1 VDPQIVIEYMAF
13 GLFGGMIG
21 GLLGI
26 GGSVGIIPLATIF
39 ISPDKQ
45 QLQCAAMLCNVAV
58 ASTAYRRY
66 LQAGKIEWTF
76 ARRIVPAAIVFVLAG
91 VAASTVID
99 ASSFRVMFA
108 AFLMVVAVREFRLLA
123 IGSEHSPDDARELS
137 PARGAGIGAIMGFLS
152 GLLGIGGGVVGVPL
166 MRAWAR
172 IPMKRAVVT
181 SVCTMV
187 PLAMVGATMKS
198 ITLWN
203 TPIDAN
209 GATMTKLAAGSA
221 AAATVATST
230 AAPSAATP
238 SNALIPA
245 LLIAACLIPTAMVG
259 SWIGATINVHVTGKA
274 VRWVL
279 ATYLP
284 LAAAWMAW
292 PVIVQWLSASAQ

>member
-1 VDPQIVIEYMAF
+1 MDPQIFVEYMAF

-66 LQAGKIEWTF
+66 LMAGKIEWTF

-203 TPIDAN
+203 TPVDAN
-209 GATMTKLAAGSA
+209 GATMSTRAAGSA
-221 AAATVATST
+221 AATTST
-230 AAPSAATP
+230 AASSATIP

>member
-1 VDPQIVIEYMAF
+1 VDPQIVVEYMAF

-66 LQAGKIEWTF
+66 LMAGKIEWTF
-76 ARRIVPAAIVFVLAG
+76 ARRIVPAAIIFVLAG

-108 AFLMVVAVREFRLLA
+108 AFLLIVAVREFRLLA
-123 IGSEHSPDDARELS
+123 IGSEHAPDDARELS

-203 TPIDAN
+203 TPVDAN
-209 GATMTKLAAGSA
+209 GATMTQLAAESA
-221 AAATVATST
+221 AAAST
-230 AAPSAATP
+230 AASSATTP

-245 LLIAACLIPTAMVG
+245 LIIAACLIPTAMVG
-259 SWIGATINVHVTGKA
+259 SWTGATINVHVTGKA

-292 PVIVQWLSASAQ
+292 PVIVQWLSTSAQ

>member
-1 VDPQIVIEYMAF
+1 VDPQIVVEYMAF

-39 ISPDKQ
+39 ITPDKQ

-66 LQAGKIEWTF
+66 RKAGKIEWTF
-76 ARRIVPAAIVFVLAG
+76 ARRIVPAAIIAVLAG

-123 IGSEHSPDDARELS
+123 IGSEHAPDDARELS

-187 PLAMVGATMKS
+187 PLAMVGATVKS

-203 TPIDAN
+203 TPVDAN
-209 GATMTKLAAGSA
+209 GTTMSTLAAGSA
-221 AAATVATST
+221 VATTST
-230 AAPSAATP
+230 AASSATIP

-245 LLIAACLIPTAMVG
+245 LWIAACLIPTAMVG

-292 PVIVQWLSASAQ
+292 PVVSQWMAGASR

>member
-1 VDPQIVIEYMAF
+1 MDPQIVVEYMAF

-66 LQAGKIEWTF
+66 LMAGKIEWTF

-203 TPIDAN
+203 TPVDAN
-209 GATMTKLAAGSA
+209 GATMSTLAAGSA
-221 AAATVATST
+221 AAATTST
-230 AAPSAATP
+230 AASSANIP

-292 PVIVQWLSASAQ
+292 PVVSQWMAGASR

>member
-1 VDPQIVIEYMAF
+1 MDPQIVIEYMVF

-39 ISPDKQ
+39 ITPDKQ

-66 LQAGKIEWTF
+66 LMAGKIEWTF
-76 ARRIVPAAIVFVLAG
+76 ARRIVPAAIIAVLAG

-108 AFLMVVAVREFRLLA
+108 AFLLIVAVREFRLLA
-123 IGSEHSPDDARELS
+123 IGSEHAPDDARELS

-198 ITLWN
+198 FTLWN
-203 TPIDAN
+203 TPVDAN
-209 GATMTKLAAGSA
+209 GATMSTLAAGSA
-221 AAATVATST
+221 DAATTST
-230 AAPSAATP
+230 AASSATIP

-245 LLIAACLIPTAMVG
+245 LVIAACLIPTAMVG
-259 SWIGATINVHVTGKA
+259 SWIGATINVRVTGKA

-292 PVIVQWLSASAQ
+292 PVIVQWLSASVK

>member
-1 VDPQIVIEYMAF
+1 MDPQIVVEYMAF

-66 LQAGKIEWTF
+66 LMAGKIEWTF

-203 TPIDAN
+203 TPVDAN
-209 GATMTKLAAGSA
+209 GATMTTLAAGSA
-221 AAATVATST
+221 AATTST
-230 AAPSAATP
+230 AASSVTIP

-245 LLIAACLIPTAMVG
+245 LWIAACLIPTAMVG

>member
-1 VDPQIVIEYMAF
+1 MDPQIVVEYMAF

-66 LQAGKIEWTF
+66 LMAGKIEWTF
-76 ARRIVPAAIVFVLAG
+76 ARRIVPAAIIFVLAG

-108 AFLMVVAVREFRLLA
+108 AFLLVVAVRGFRLLA
-123 IGSEHSPDDARELS
+123 IGGEHAPDDARELS

-203 TPIDAN
+203 TPVDAN

-221 AAATVATST
+221 AATTST
-230 AAPSAATP
+230 AASSASLP

>member
-1 VDPQIVIEYMAF
+1 MDPQIVIEYMVF

-39 ISPDKQ
+39 ITPDKQ

-66 LQAGKIEWTF
+66 RKAGKIEWTF
-76 ARRIVPAAIVFVLAG
+76 ARRIVPAAIIAVLAG

-108 AFLMVVAVREFRLLA
+108 AFLVIVAVREFRLLA
-123 IGSEHSPDDARELS
+123 IGSEHAPDDARELS
-137 PARGAGIGAIMGFLS
+137 PARGAGIGTIMGFLS

-203 TPIDAN
+203 TPVDAN
-209 GATMTKLAAGSA
+209 GATMSTLAAGSA
-221 AAATVATST
+221 DAATTST
-230 AAPSAATP
+230 AASSASLP

-292 PVIVQWLSASAQ
+292 PVIVQWLSASVK

>member
-1 VDPQIVIEYMAF
+1 MDPQIVVEYMAF
-13 GLFGGMIG
+13 GFFGGMIG

-66 LQAGKIEWTF
+66 LMAGKIEWTF

-108 AFLMVVAVREFRLLA
+108 GFLLIVAVREFRLLA
-123 IGSEHSPDDARELS
+123 IGSEHAPDDARELS

-203 TPIDAN
+203 TPVDAN
-209 GATMTKLAAGSA
+209 GATMTTLAAGSA
-221 AAATVATST
+221 DAATTST
-230 AAPSAATP
+230 AASSASLP

>member
-1 VDPQIVIEYMAF
+1 MDPQIVVEYMAF

-66 LQAGKIEWTF
+66 LMAGKIEWTF
-76 ARRIVPAAIVFVLAG
+76 ARRIVPAAIIFVLAG

-108 AFLMVVAVREFRLLA
+108 AFLLVVAVREFRLLA
-123 IGSEHSPDDARELS
+123 IGSEHAPDDARELS

-203 TPIDAN
+203 TPVDAN
-209 GATMTKLAAGSA
+209 GATMSTLAAGST
-221 AAATVATST
+221 AAATTST
-230 AAPSAATP
+230 AASSATIP

>member
-1 VDPQIVIEYMAF
+1 VDPQIVVEYMAF

-39 ISPDKQ
+39 ITPDKQ

-66 LQAGKIEWTF
+66 RKAGKIEWTF
-76 ARRIVPAAIVFVLAG
+76 ARRIVPAAIIAVLAG

-123 IGSEHSPDDARELS
+123 IGSEHAPDDARELS

-187 PLAMVGATMKS
+187 PLAMVGATVKS

-203 TPIDAN
+203 TPVDAN
-209 GATMTKLAAGSA
+209 GTTMSTLAAGSA
-221 AAATVATST
+221 VATTST
-230 AAPSAATP
+230 AASSATIP

-245 LLIAACLIPTAMVG
+245 LWIAACLIPTAMVG

-284 LAAAWMAW
+284 LAAVWMAW
-292 PVIVQWLSASAQ
+292 PVVSQWMAGASR

>member
-1 VDPQIVIEYMAF
+1 MDPQIVVEYMAF

-66 LQAGKIEWTF
+66 LMAGKIEWTF
-76 ARRIVPAAIVFVLAG
+76 ARRIVPAAIIFVLAG

-108 AFLMVVAVREFRLLA
+108 AFLLVVAVREFRLLA
-123 IGSEHSPDDARELS
+123 IGSEHAPDDARELS

-187 PLAMVGATMKS
+187 PLAMVGATVKS

-203 TPIDAN
+203 TPVDAN
-209 GATMTKLAAGSA
+209 GATMSTLAAGSA
-221 AAATVATST
+221 AATTST
-230 AAPSAATP
+230 AASSVTIP

-245 LLIAACLIPTAMVG
+245 LWIAACLIPTAMVG

>member
-1 VDPQIVIEYMAF
+1 MDPQIVIEYMVF

-66 LQAGKIEWTF
+66 RKAGKIEWTF
-76 ARRIVPAAIVFVLAG
+76 ARRIVPAAIIAVLAG

-108 AFLMVVAVREFRLLA
+108 AFLLIVAVREFRLLA
-123 IGSEHSPDDARELS
+123 IGSEHAPDDARELS

-203 TPIDAN
+203 TPVDAN

-221 AAATVATST
+221 AATTST
-230 AAPSAATP
+230 AGSSATIP

-245 LLIAACLIPTAMVG
+245 LVIAACLIPTAMVG
-259 SWIGATINVHVTGKA
+259 SWIGATINVRVTGKA

-292 PVIVQWLSASAQ
+292 PVIVQWLSASVK

>member
-1 VDPQIVIEYMAF
+1 MDPQIVVEYMAF

-66 LQAGKIEWTF
+66 LMAGKIEWTF

-203 TPIDAN
+203 TPVDAN
-209 GATMTKLAAGSA
+209 GATMSTLAAGSA
-221 AAATVATST
+221 AAATTST
-230 AAPSAATP
+230 AASSATSP

-245 LLIAACLIPTAMVG
+245 LWIAACLIPTAMVG

-292 PVIVQWLSASAQ
+292 PVVSQWMAGASR

>member
-1 VDPQIVIEYMAF
+1 MDPQIVIEYMVF

-39 ISPDKQ
+39 ITPDKQ

-66 LQAGKIEWTF
+66 RKAGKIEWTF
-76 ARRIVPAAIVFVLAG
+76 ARRIVPAAIIAVLAG

-108 AFLMVVAVREFRLLA
+108 AFLLIVAVREFRLLA
-123 IGSEHSPDDARELS
+123 IGSEHAPDDARELS

-198 ITLWN
+198 FTLWN
-203 TPIDAN
+203 TPVDAN
-209 GATMTKLAAGSA
+209 GATMSTLAAGSA
-221 AAATVATST
+221 DAATTST
-230 AAPSAATP
+230 AASSATIP

-245 LLIAACLIPTAMVG
+245 LVIAACLIPTAMVG
-259 SWIGATINVHVTGKA
+259 SWIGATINVRVTGKA

-292 PVIVQWLSASAQ
+292 PVIVQWLSASVK

>member
-1 VDPQIVIEYMAF
+1 
-13 GLFGGMIG
+13 
-21 GLLGI
+21 
-26 GGSVGIIPLATIF
+26 
-39 ISPDKQ
+39 
-45 QLQCAAMLCNVAV
+45 MLCNVAV

-66 LQAGKIEWTF
+66 RKAGKIEWTF
-76 ARRIVPAAIVFVLAG
+76 ARRIVPAAIIAVLAG

-123 IGSEHSPDDARELS
+123 IGSEHAPDDARELS

-203 TPIDAN
+203 TPVDAN
-209 GATMTKLAAGSA
+209 GATMSTLAAGSA
-221 AAATVATST
+221 AATTST
-230 AAPSAATP
+230 AASSTTVP

-245 LLIAACLIPTAMVG
+245 LVIAACLIPTAMVG
-259 SWIGATINVHVTGKA
+259 SWIGATINVRVTGKA

>member
-1 VDPQIVIEYMAF
+1 MDPQIVVEYMAF

-66 LQAGKIEWTF
+66 LMAGKIEWTF
-76 ARRIVPAAIVFVLAG
+76 ARRIVPAAIIAVLAG

-203 TPIDAN
+203 TPVDAN
-209 GATMTKLAAGSA
+209 GATMSTLAAGSA
-221 AAATVATST
+221 AATTST
-230 AAPSAATP
+230 AASSVTIP

-245 LLIAACLIPTAMVG
+245 LWIAACLIPTAMVG

-292 PVIVQWLSASAQ
+292 PVVSQWMAGASR

>member
-1 VDPQIVIEYMAF
+1 MDPQIVVEYMAF

-66 LQAGKIEWTF
+66 LMAGKIEWTF
-76 ARRIVPAAIVFVLAG
+76 ARRIVPAALVFVLAG

-99 ASSFRVMFA
+99 ASSFRVRFA
-108 AFLMVVAVREFRLLA
+108 AFLRVVAVREFRLLA

-187 PLAMVGATMKS
+187 PLAMVGATVKS

-203 TPIDAN
+203 TPVDAN
-209 GATMTKLAAGSA
+209 GATMSTLAAGSA
-221 AAATVATST
+221 AATTST
-230 AAPSAATP
+230 AASSATIP

-245 LLIAACLIPTAMVG
+245 LWIAACLIPTAMVG

>member
-1 VDPQIVIEYMAF
+1 MDPQIVVEYMAF

-66 LQAGKIEWTF
+66 LMAGKIEWTF
-76 ARRIVPAAIVFVLAG
+76 ARRIVPAAIIFVLAG

-108 AFLMVVAVREFRLLA
+108 AFLLVVAVREFRLLA
-123 IGSEHSPDDARELS
+123 IGGEHAPDDARELS

-187 PLAMVGATMKS
+187 PLAMVGATVKS

-203 TPIDAN
+203 TPVDAN
-209 GATMTKLAAGSA
+209 GATMSTLAAGSA
-221 AAATVATST
+221 AATTST
-230 AAPSAATP
+230 AASSATIP

-245 LLIAACLIPTAMVG
+245 LWIAACLIPTAMVG

-292 PVIVQWLSASAQ
+292 PVVSQWMAGASR

>member
-1 VDPQIVIEYMAF
+1 MVF

-39 ISPDKQ
+39 ITPDKQ

-66 LQAGKIEWTF
+66 RKAGKIEWTF
-76 ARRIVPAAIVFVLAG
+76 ARRIVPAAIIAVLAG

-108 AFLMVVAVREFRLLA
+108 AFLLIVAVREFRLLA
-123 IGSEHSPDDARELS
+123 IGSEHAPDDARELS

-198 ITLWN
+198 FTLWN
-203 TPIDAN
+203 TPVDAN

-221 AAATVATST
+221 AATTST
-230 AAPSAATP
+230 AGSSATLP

-245 LLIAACLIPTAMVG
+245 LVIAACLIPTAMVG
-259 SWIGATINVHVTGKA
+259 SWIGATINVRVTGKA

-292 PVIVQWLSASAQ
+292 PVIVQWLSASVK

>member
-1 VDPQIVIEYMAF
+1 MDPQIVVEYMAF

-66 LQAGKIEWTF
+66 RKAGKIEWTF
-76 ARRIVPAAIVFVLAG
+76 ARQIVPAAIIAVLAG

-123 IGSEHSPDDARELS
+123 IGSEHAPDDARELS

-209 GATMTKLAAGSA
+209 GATMSTLAAGSA
-221 AAATVATST
+221 ATTAST
-230 AAPSAATP
+230 AASSATIP

-245 LLIAACLIPTAMVG
+245 LWIAACLIPTAMVG

>member
-1 VDPQIVIEYMAF
+1 MDPQIVVEYMAF

-39 ISPDKQ
+39 ITPDKQ

-66 LQAGKIEWTF
+66 RKAGKIEWTF
-76 ARRIVPAAIVFVLAG
+76 ARRIVPAAIIAVLAG

-108 AFLMVVAVREFRLLA
+108 AFLLVVAVREFRLLA
-123 IGSEHSPDDARELS
+123 IGSEHAPDDARELS

-187 PLAMVGATMKS
+187 PLAMVGATVKS

-203 TPIDAN
+203 TPVDAN
-209 GATMTKLAAGSA
+209 GATMSTLSAGSA
-221 AAATVATST
+221 AATTST
-230 AAPSAATP
+230 AASSVTIP

-245 LLIAACLIPTAMVG
+245 LWIAACLIPTAMVG

>member
-1 VDPQIVIEYMAF
+1 MDPQIVVEYMAF

-39 ISPDKQ
+39 ITPDKQ

-66 LQAGKIEWTF
+66 LMAGKIEWTF
-76 ARRIVPAAIVFVLAG
+76 ARRIVPAAIIAVLAG

-108 AFLMVVAVREFRLLA
+108 AFLLVVAVREFRLLA
-123 IGSEHSPDDARELS
+123 IGSEHAPDDARELS

-209 GATMTKLAAGSA
+209 GATMSTLAVGSA
-221 AAATVATST
+221 ATTTST
-230 AAPSAATP
+230 AASSATIP

-245 LLIAACLIPTAMVG
+245 LWIAACLIPTAMVG

>member
-1 VDPQIVIEYMAF
+1 MDPQIVVEYMAF

-39 ISPDKQ
+39 ITPDKQ

-66 LQAGKIEWTF
+66 RKAGKIEWTF
-76 ARRIVPAAIVFVLAG
+76 ARRIVPAAIIAVLAG

-123 IGSEHSPDDARELS
+123 IGSEHAPDDARELS

-181 SVCTMV
+181 SVGTMV

-203 TPIDAN
+203 TPVDAN
-209 GATMTKLAAGSA
+209 GATMSTLAAGSA
-221 AAATVATST
+221 AATTST
-230 AAPSAATP
+230 AASSATVP

-245 LLIAACLIPTAMVG
+245 LVIAACLIPTAMVG
-259 SWIGATINVHVTGKA
+259 SWIGATINVRVTGKA

>member
-1 VDPQIVIEYMAF
+1 
-13 GLFGGMIG
+13 
-21 GLLGI
+21 
-26 GGSVGIIPLATIF
+26 VGIIPLATIF
-39 ISPDKQ
+39 ITPDKQ

-66 LQAGKIEWTF
+66 RKAGKIEWTF
-76 ARRIVPAAIVFVLAG
+76 ARRIVPAAIIAVLAG

-123 IGSEHSPDDARELS
+123 IGSEHAPDDARELS

-187 PLAMVGATMKS
+187 PLAMVGATVKS

-203 TPIDAN
+203 TPVDAN
-209 GATMTKLAAGSA
+209 GTTMSTLAAGSA
-221 AAATVATST
+221 VATTST
-230 AAPSAATP
+230 AASSATIP

-245 LLIAACLIPTAMVG
+245 LWIAACLIPTAMVG

>member
-1 VDPQIVIEYMAF
+1 MDPQIVVEYMAF

-66 LQAGKIEWTF
+66 LMAGKIEWTF
-76 ARRIVPAAIVFVLAG
+76 ARRIVPAAIIAVLAG

-203 TPIDAN
+203 TPVDAN
-209 GATMTKLAAGSA
+209 GATMSTLAAGSA
-221 AAATVATST
+221 AATAST
-230 AAPSAATP
+230 AASSATIP

-245 LLIAACLIPTAMVG
+245 LWIAACLIPTAMVG

-292 PVIVQWLSASAQ
+292 PVVSQWMAGASR

>member
-1 VDPQIVIEYMAF
+1 MDPQIVVEYMVF

-66 LQAGKIEWTF
+66 LMAGKIEWTF

-203 TPIDAN
+203 TPVDAN
-209 GATMTKLAAGSA
+209 GATMSKLAVESA
-221 AAATVATST
+221 AAAST
-230 AAPSAATP
+230 AAPSATTP
-238 SNALIPA
+238 SNALVPA
-245 LLIAACLIPTAMVG
+245 LIIAACLIPTAMIG

-292 PVIVQWLSASAQ
+292 PVIVQWLSASVK

>member
-1 VDPQIVIEYMAF
+1 MDPQIVVEYMAF

-66 LQAGKIEWTF
+66 LMAGQIEWTF

-203 TPIDAN
+203 TPVDAN
-209 GATMTKLAAGSA
+209 GATMSTLAAGSA
-221 AAATVATST
+221 AATTST
-230 AAPSAATP
+230 AASSATIP

-245 LLIAACLIPTAMVG
+245 LWIAACLIPTAMVG

-292 PVIVQWLSASAQ
+292 PVVSQWMAGASR

>member
-1 VDPQIVIEYMAF
+1 MDPQIVVEYMAF

-66 LQAGKIEWTF
+66 LMAGKIEWTF

-123 IGSEHSPDDARELS
+123 IGSEQSPDDARELS

-172 IPMKRAVVT
+172 IPMTRAVVT

-187 PLAMVGATMKS
+187 PLAMVGATVKS

-203 TPIDAN
+203 TPVDAN
-209 GATMTKLAAGSA
+209 GATMSTLAAGSA
-221 AAATVATST
+221 AATTST
-230 AAPSAATP
+230 AASSATIP

-292 PVIVQWLSASAQ
+292 PVVSQWMAGASR

>member
-1 VDPQIVIEYMAF
+1 VDPQIVVEYMAF

-39 ISPDKQ
+39 ITPDKQ

-66 LQAGKIEWTF
+66 VMAGKIEWTF
-76 ARRIVPAAIVFVLAG
+76 ARRIVPAAIIAVLAG

-108 AFLMVVAVREFRLLA
+108 AFLLVVAVREFRLLA
-123 IGSEHSPDDARELS
+123 IGGEHAPDDARELS

-187 PLAMVGATMKS
+187 PLAMVGATVKS

-203 TPIDAN
+203 TPVDAN
-209 GATMTKLAAGSA
+209 GATMSTLAAGSA
-221 AAATVATST
+221 AATTST
-230 AAPSAATP
+230 AASSATIP

>member
-1 VDPQIVIEYMAF
+1 MDPQIVIEYMVF

-39 ISPDKQ
+39 ITPDKQ

-66 LQAGKIEWTF
+66 LMAGKIEWTF
-76 ARRIVPAAIVFVLAG
+76 ARRIVPAAIIAVLAG

-108 AFLMVVAVREFRLLA
+108 AFLLIVAVREFRLLA
-123 IGSEHSPDDARELS
+123 IGSEHAPDDARELS

-203 TPIDAN
+203 TPVDAN

-221 AAATVATST
+221 AATTST
-230 AAPSAATP
+230 AGSSATIP

-245 LLIAACLIPTAMVG
+245 LVIAACLIPTAMVG
-259 SWIGATINVHVTGKA
+259 SWIGATINVRVTGKA

-292 PVIVQWLSASAQ
+292 PVIVQWLSASVK

>member
-1 VDPQIVIEYMAF
+1 MDPQIVVEYMAF

-66 LQAGKIEWTF
+66 LMAGKIEWTF
-76 ARRIVPAAIVFVLAG
+76 ARRIVPAAIIAVLAG

-123 IGSEHSPDDARELS
+123 IGSEHSPEDARELS

-152 GLLGIGGGVVGVPL
+152 GLLGIGGGGVGVPL

-203 TPIDAN
+203 TPVDAN
-209 GATMTKLAAGSA
+209 GATMSTLAAGSA
-221 AAATVATST
+221 AATAST
-230 AAPSAATP
+230 AASSATIP

>member
-1 VDPQIVIEYMAF
+1 MDPQIVVEYMAF

-66 LQAGKIEWTF
+66 RKAGKIEWTF
-76 ARRIVPAAIVFVLAG
+76 ARRIVPAAIIAVLAG

-123 IGSEHSPDDARELS
+123 IGSEHAPDDARELS

-187 PLAMVGATMKS
+187 PLAMVGATVKS

-203 TPIDAN
+203 TPVDAN
-209 GATMTKLAAGSA
+209 GTTMSTLAAGSA
-221 AAATVATST
+221 VATTST
-230 AAPSAATP
+230 AASSATIP

-245 LLIAACLIPTAMVG
+245 LWIAACLIPTAMVG

-292 PVIVQWLSASAQ
+292 PVVSQWMAGASR

>member
-66 LQAGKIEWTF
+66 LMAGKIEWTF
-76 ARRIVPAAIVFVLAG
+76 ARRIVPAAIIAVLAG

-108 AFLMVVAVREFRLLA
+108 AFLLIVAVREFRLLA
-123 IGSEHSPDDARELS
+123 IGSEHAPDDARELS
-137 PARGAGIGAIMGFLS
+137 PARGAGIGTIMGFLS

-203 TPIDAN
+203 TPVDAN
-209 GATMTKLAAGSA
+209 GATMSKLAVGSA
-221 AAATVATST
+221 AAATTST
-230 AAPSAATP
+230 AASSATIP
-238 SNALIPA
+238 SNALVPA
-245 LLIAACLIPTAMVG
+245 LLIAACLIPTAMIG
-259 SWIGATINVHVTGKA
+259 SWIGATINVRVTGKA

-292 PVIVQWLSASAQ
+292 PVIVQWLSASVK

>member
-1 VDPQIVIEYMAF
+1 VDPQIVVEYMAF

-66 LQAGKIEWTF
+66 LMAGKIEWTF

-108 AFLMVVAVREFRLLA
+108 GFLLIVAVREFRLLA
-123 IGSEHSPDDARELS
+123 IGSEHAPDDARELS

-203 TPIDAN
+203 TPVDAN
-209 GATMTKLAAGSA
+209 GATMSTLAAGST
-221 AAATVATST
+221 AAATTST
-230 AAPSAATP
+230 AASSATIP

>member
-1 VDPQIVIEYMAF
+1 
-13 GLFGGMIG
+13 L
-21 GLLGI
+21 
-26 GGSVGIIPLATIF
+26 
-39 ISPDKQ
+39 
-45 QLQCAAMLCNVAV
+45 
-58 ASTAYRRY
+58 
-66 LQAGKIEWTF
+66 
-76 ARRIVPAAIVFVLAG
+76 
-91 VAASTVID
+91 
-99 ASSFRVMFA
+99 
-108 AFLMVVAVREFRLLA
+108 VVAVREFRLLA

-137 PARGAGIGAIMGFLS
+137 PTRGAGIGAIMGFLS

-203 TPIDAN
+203 TPVDAN
-209 GATMTKLAAGSA
+209 GATMTQLAAESA
-221 AAATVATST
+221 AAAST
-230 AAPSAATP
+230 AASSATTP

-245 LLIAACLIPTAMVG
+245 LIIAACLIPTAMVG

>member
-39 ISPDKQ
+39 ITPDKQ

-66 LQAGKIEWTF
+66 RKAGKIEWTF
-76 ARRIVPAAIVFVLAG
+76 ARRIVPAAIIAVLAG

-123 IGSEHSPDDARELS
+123 IGSEHAPDDARELS

-187 PLAMVGATMKS
+187 PLAMVGATVKS

-203 TPIDAN
+203 TPVDAN
-209 GATMTKLAAGSA
+209 GTTMSTLAAGSA
-221 AAATVATST
+221 VATTST
-230 AAPSAATP
+230 AASSATIP

-245 LLIAACLIPTAMVG
+245 LWIAACLIPTAMVG

-292 PVIVQWLSASAQ
+292 PVVSQWMAGASR

>member
-1 VDPQIVIEYMAF
+1 MAF

-66 LQAGKIEWTF
+66 LMAGKIEWTF
-76 ARRIVPAAIVFVLAG
+76 ARRIVPAAIIAVLAG

-123 IGSEHSPDDARELS
+123 IGSEHAPDDARELS

-203 TPIDAN
+203 MPVDAN
-209 GATMTKLAAGSA
+209 GATMSKVAVGSA
-221 AAATVATST
+221 AATTST
-230 AAPSAATP
+230 AGSSATIP

-245 LLIAACLIPTAMVG
+245 LMIAACLIPTAMVG
-259 SWIGATINVHVTGKA
+259 SWIGATINVRVTGKA